1 MVKLVTGGGS
11 DLSPDMQKIVA
22 KLKQLLKGGKTLNIG
37 IDELKKKAGVF
48 NVKNATVS
56 AYINRKKKAGEFK
69 NLTIKRFGGGLDKE
83 VGKSQYDPDYKNN
96 KKFRDFYEETY
107 NKTGKN
113 PWSNA
118 GATLKTNSYNAFLR
132 NKDKLN
138 VKGFIL
144 SETQMAEKLGVSP
157 NTLRTYNTPSRQN
170 LDSTTSDWIKD
181 NIKKI
186 RTIKDGKSVNLYK
199 DLTQTELNKW
209 TSLQDSPQIST
220 KLVNNIKEYDK
231 IFRDQIKD
239 NKKLPDIGEVIQ
251 KTSMK
256 TPSVIANTEALY
268 SRLLRGEKFR
278 RDVDIARD
286 VVLGKNIINELSTNS
301 STNPRRTAFYQ
312 LALDNVNKAYPG
324 QSGDLGKFKRNF
336 RDQLKKELGLKK
348 GQTVPFSINEVISLS
363 AGESRGVQPF
373 SVFVDAVETNI
384 NKNELKNYQ
393 GAFSKKLA
401 KVQNL
406 LSGSK
411 PNKLEAENIALS
423 LDSDRNTLVNRL
435 TKKGFTKAQINQLNL
450 PDIKVGTDVLETYK
464 AEDLARY
471 KKSGVDI
478 EKFAKDKGY
487 YIDAKKAK
495 PYFDVSA
502 QSFKNTLL
510 KAARTNEGNVCQIFR
525 AEGGRIG
532 FAAGSSCVKQMEFA
546 FDSDPVKL
554 SQDINKLPYE
564 EGPINKV
571 KSVATKFLQSPMLR
585 GAGKYGAIAAGGAVA
600 AGFVKEFMNDDPTT
614 YLSNEEQQKNLLID
628 MVTGSLDDTPEQSP
642 AIGDAYLPALGAT
655 TVAGTAA
662 VAPSTI
668 EAARSGALGAKKS
681 GITKTALK
689 TLGRGLSA
697 TQTPLGLL
705 ATEPLY
711 LAEQVQQGDSLGE
724 IATNPF
730 NYMGAAFAGPAT
742 EFATKGLNPT
752 IAKTMRLGI
761 SPTVLKTVSRR
772 FGLPGLALSMG
783 ISGYEMF
790 DDYRNKRGMFSEE

>member
-11 DLSPDMQKIVA
+11 DLSPDMKKIVA
-22 KLKQLLKGGKTLNIG
+22 KLEQLLKGGKKLNIG

-48 NVKNATVS
+48 NVKNTTVS
-56 AYINRKKKAGEFK
+56 AYIRRKKKDGLFK
-69 NLTIKRFGGGLDKE
+69 NLSIKQYGGGLDKE
-83 VGKSQYDPDYKNN
+83 IGTSKYDTNYNSS
-96 KKFRDFYEETY
+96 KKFRDFHTNTY
-107 NKTGKN
+107 DT
-113 PWSNA
+113 PWSKSSS
-118 GATLKTNSYNAFLR
+118 TLKTNSYNAFLR

-138 VKGFIL
+138 VKGFNL

-209 TSLQDSPQIST
+209 TSLQDSSKIST
-220 KLVNNIKEYDK
+220 KLVDNIKEYDK
-231 IFRDQIKD
+231 VFRNQLKST
-239 NKKLPDIGEVIQ
+239 KKLPDIAEVIQ
-251 KTSMK
+251 KTSMS
-256 TPSVIANTEALY
+256 TPAVIANTEALY
-268 SRLLRGEKFR
+268 SRLLRGETFR
-278 RDVDIARD
+278 RDVDIAKD
-286 VVLGKNIINELSTNS
+286 AVLGKKIINELSIN
-301 STNPRRTAFYQ
+301 STNNARRSAFYR
-312 LALDNVNKAYPG
+312 LALDKVNKLYPG
-324 QSGDLGKFKRNF
+324 ESGNLETFKSNF
-336 RDQLKKELGLKK
+336 RNELKNILGPDVKK
-348 GQTVPFSINEVISLS
+348 VPFSVNEVISLA

-373 SVFVDAVETNI
+373 SVFVDVVETGI
-384 NKNELKNYQ
+384 NEKELANYQ
-393 GAFSKKLA
+393 GSFSKKLA
-401 KVQNL
+401 QVQNL

-411 PNKLEAENIALS
+411 PNVAEAEKIALS
-423 LDSDRNTLVNRL
+423 LDSSRETLINSL
-435 TKKGFTKAQINQLNL
+435 TNKGFTKNQINQLNL

-495 PYFDVSA
+495 PFFDVSE
-502 QSFKNTLL
+502 QSFKNTIL
-510 KAARTNEGNVCQIFR
+510 KAARTNEGGVCQIFR

-532 FAAGSSCVKQMEFA
+532 FAAGSSCVRQMEFA
-546 FDSDPVKL
+546 FDNDPVKL
-554 SQDINKLPYE
+554 SQDINKLPE
-564 EGPINKV
+564 QSGPINKV
-571 KSVATKFLQSPMLR
+571 KNAATKFLQSPMLR
-585 GAGKYGAIAAGGAVA
+585 GAGKFGAIAAGGAVA
-600 AGFVKEFMNDDPTT
+600 AGFVKKFMNDDPTT
-614 YLSNEEQQKNLLID
+614 YLSNEEQQKNLLMD
-628 MVTGSLDDTPEQSP
+628 MVTGSLDDTPQESP
-642 AIGDAYLPALGAT
+642 AIGDAYLPALGAA

-668 EAARSGALGAKKS
+668 DAVRGGALGAKKS

-689 TLGRGLSA
+689 VLGKGLTA

-711 LAEQVQQGDSLGE
+711 LADQVQQGDSLGE

-730 NYMGAAFAGPAT
+730 NYIGAAFAGLQMRIVS
-742 EFATKGLNPT
+742 KGLNPT

-761 SPTVLKTVSRR
+761 SPTTLKTVSRR
-772 FGLPGLALSMG
+772 FGLPGLALSLG
-783 ISGYEMF
+783 ISGYETY
-790 DDYRNKRGMFSEE
+790 DDFKNKRGFFSNEE